1 MDSKK
6 TFDKAFSQ
14 IEEAEKRLA
23 EENKRLAKLK
33 SEEQEQ
39 KRDLEAL
46 EDEVK
51 NQERILQPLKEEI
64 LECQAERGRL
74 DEEFRQKEADVKK
87 RSDARL
93 VDLEAR
99 LAQAEN
105 EAASREKSLT
115 EKMRLLRDELGLK
128 EKEVGDMRH
137 LLMKMKEESEAN
149 YGRAVLKEREW
160 AEMKKEVDN
169 AKAYIET
176 LHTELKEKEQAVLS
190 MQNDLRAKLAEGIR
204 TDLGLT
210 GEADRSREIVEGER
224 REFKQHYDA
233 LEREFEEK
241 EKELMDEIQALKE
254 ADTKR
259 SLEYQRMSIEL
270 NAAREKQEAAESKAS
285 AASIEL
291 MELNVYNK
299 SAAAALREKD
309 AEISDLK
316 LALED
321 ARSNLAKA
329 GK

>member
-14 IEEAEKRLA
+14 IEQAERQLA
-23 EENKRLAKLK
+23 EENKHLAKLK
-33 SEEQEQ
+33 NEEQEQ
-39 KRDLEAL
+39 KRDIEAL

-51 NQERILQPLKEEI
+51 NQERLLQPLKEEI

-74 DEEFRQKEADVKK
+74 DEEFRQKEADIKK
-87 RSDARL
+87 RVDARL
-93 VDLEAR
+93 ADLEAR
-99 LAQAEN
+99 LAQAES
-105 EAASREKSLT
+105 EGASREKAQT
-115 EKMRLLRDELGLK
+115 EKMRLLKDEVALR
-128 EKEVGDMRH
+128 EKEMGEMRH
-137 LLMKMKEESEAN
+137 LLLKMKEESEAN

-169 AKAYIET
+169 AKSYIET
-176 LHTELKEKEQAVLS
+176 LHTELREKEQAVLS
-190 MQNDLRAKLAEGIR
+190 MQNDLRTRLAEGVR

-210 GEADRSREIVEGER
+210 GEADRAREIVEGER
-224 REFKQHYDA
+224 KEFKQHYDA

-241 EKELMDEIQALKE
+241 EKELMDEIQELKE

-259 SLEYQRMSIEL
+259 SLEYQRMSMEL

-316 LALED
+316 QALEE
-321 ARSNLAKA
+321 ARGNLAKA
-329 GK
+329 AK